1 MGAQT
6 RESML
11 AKILEL
17 SKIGA
22 TMAELT
28 RDLSMTSRQLRRT
41 MAELVDRGLLRLT
54 FANQGYITT
63 HRGYIFL
70 DGSKTKT
77 KYSQSNKKSVTIRES
92 GKVENSI
99 DLRRRNRSITIRS
112 RNKSKGKKFSAIT
125 T

>member
-17 SKIGA
+17 SKNGA

-77 KYSQSNKKSVTIRES
+77 KYSHSNKKTGTIRES

>member
-17 SKIGA
+17 SKNGA

-77 KYSQSNKKSVTIRES
+77 KYSQSNTTVTIRES

>member
-17 SKIGA
+17 SKNGA

-77 KYSQSNKKSVTIRES
+77 KYSQSNKKTVTIRES

-112 RNKSKGKKFSAIT
+112 RNKSKGKKFSAINT
-125 T
+125 